1 MKIIALMNQIKLMES
16 IELENYNT
24 KQVRTFHSFILISD
38 YLLNKTIVYY
48 MVDFF
53 SKKIKIIYN

>member
-24 KQVRTFHSFILISD
+24 KQVRNYCCYILISD

-53 SKKIKIIYN
+53 SKKMKIVYE

>member
-24 KQVRTFHSFILISD
+24 RQIRTYHTFILISD
-38 YLLNKTIVYY
+38 YLLNKSIVYY

-53 SKKIKIIYN
+53 KKKMKVVYE